1 MSYKFQGIN
10 SELQILSSEFWVPN
24 SEYQILSSK
33 IGFPNLSFHFWVPN
47 AEFQI
52 QSSYSFTHT
61 SNVSRALNCTCL
73 LQKISPSTG
82 CKPWSDSLGCPLEI
96 FGPRPASRTRCSSMG
111 SLLYPSALY
120 LLFFLLSRDK
130 AFTIVFNLKLIKPC
144 SDPSGCPQGTSNL
157 FQQVGLDTLWRE
169 AHRDDLVM
177 K

>member
-1 MSYKFQGIN
+1 MSYEFQGIN

-24 SEYQILSSK
+24 SEYQIPSSN
-33 IGFPNLSFHFWVPN
+33 IGFPNLSFQFWVPN
-47 AEFQI
+47 AEFPI
-52 QSSYSFTHT
+52 QSSYSFSHT
-61 SNVSRALNCTCL
+61 SNVRRALNCTCL

-144 SDPSGCPQGTSNL
+144 LSL
-157 FQQVGLDTLWRE
+157 IHIWRCRR
-169 AHRDDLVM
+169 AI
-177 K
+177 

>member
-10 SELQILSSEFWVPN
+10 SEL
-24 SEYQILSSK
+24 QILSSK

-120 LLFFLLSRDK
+120 LLFFLLSSDK
-130 AFTIVFNLKLIKPC
+130 AFTIVFNSKLIKPC
-144 SDPSGCPQGTSNL
+144 SDPSACPQGSSNL

-169 AHRDDLVM
+169 AHRNDLVM